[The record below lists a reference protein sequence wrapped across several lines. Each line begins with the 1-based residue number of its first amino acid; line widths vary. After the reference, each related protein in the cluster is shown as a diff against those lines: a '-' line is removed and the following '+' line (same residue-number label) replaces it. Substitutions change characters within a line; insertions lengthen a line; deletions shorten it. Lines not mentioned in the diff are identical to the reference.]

1 MSIVVC
7 AEQRDGKLRKISFEA
22 LSEGKRLAAASGETL
37 KVLVMGSGIAGLAD
51 ELKKYG
57 ADEIA
62 VADNEA
68 LATYTIET
76 YAAVLAAYIEQE
88 KPALVLMGHS
98 GVGRELAPR
107 AAAKVDCGL
116 VSDCIAIEFA
126 DGDYS
131 FKHPV
136 YAGKAIGTFKVAGPV
151 RMATLRPNVF
161 PATES
166 EGAGAVVDF
175 AAEVPP
181 AKVTV
186 TAVNMSGGDR
196 PELTEA
202 DIICSGGRGLG
213 GPEAFALVEAL
224 ADVLGAAVGSSR
236 AAVDAGWRE
245 HSAQVGQT
253 GKVVSPNLYIACGIS
268 GAIQHLAGMGS
279 SKYIVGINKD
289 PEANIFNVADYG
301 VEGDLHKIVPVLTAK
316 LKEEL
321 SS

>member
-7 AEQRDGKLRKISFEA
+7 AEQRDGKLRKITFEA
-22 LSEGKRLAAASGETL
+22 VSEGKRLAAAAGENL
-37 KVLVMGSGIAGLAD
+37 KVLVIGSGIAGLA
-51 ELKKYG
+51 EEIKKYG

-62 VADNEA
+62 IADNEA

-76 YAAVLAAYIEQE
+76 YAAVLAAYVEQE
-88 KPALVLMGHS
+88 NPSLVLLGHS
-98 GVGRELAPR
+98 GVGREMAPR
-107 AAAKVDCGL
+107 AAARVDCGL
-116 VSDCIAIEFA
+116 ISDCIEIKYA
-126 DGDYS
+126 DGDYL

-151 RMATLRPNVF
+151 RMATTRPNVF
-161 PATES
+161 AIEEAAG
-166 EGAGAVVDF
+166 EGSVVEF
-175 AAEVPP
+175 SPEVPP

-213 GPEAFALVEAL
+213 GPEAFALIEEL
-224 ADVLGAAVGSSR
+224 ADALGAAVGSSR
-236 AAVDAGWRE
+236 AAVDAGWRD

-301 VEGDLHKIVPVLTAK
+301 VEGDLHKVVPVLVAK

-321 SS
+321 S